1 MLKRIL
7 ILLTTICL
15 STTLALAVQTAEPG
29 TIRNDCPGSVHAQ
42 AQMLKDLGLF
52 KGTGKGFELEKPLTR
67 APSI

>member
-29 TIRNDCPGSVHAQ
+29 TIRNDCPGSSRAR
-42 AQMLKDLGLF
+42 
-52 KGTGKGFELEKPLTR
+52 EKVLSWKNR
-67 APSI
+67 